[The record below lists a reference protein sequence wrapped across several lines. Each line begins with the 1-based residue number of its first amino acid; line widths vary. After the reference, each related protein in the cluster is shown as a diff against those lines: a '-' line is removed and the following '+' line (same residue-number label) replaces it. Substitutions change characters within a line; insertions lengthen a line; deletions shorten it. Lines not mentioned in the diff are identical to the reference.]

1 MKLNQE
7 IYTVLKNEF
16 GQDVEIDF
24 HDEKWDGKHFFLDI
38 CSEKFRN
45 LSRIEQS
52 KLVYTCLDSYMQTWY
67 IHALRMRCRV
77 PENNS

>member
-24 HDEKWDGKHFFLDI
+24 HDEK
-38 CSEKFRN
+38 
-45 LSRIEQS
+45 
-52 KLVYTCLDSYMQTWY
+52 
-67 IHALRMRCRV
+67 
-77 PENNS
+77 